1 MGHGHSASTSATSRS
16 PRSATATTRRRET
29 SATRSPCSRLCS
41 ASCISSPWWRSS
53 SRAWP
58 GRAERSS
65 HAQRRVRPLAP
76 TRESPPRGGLV
87 LVALI
92 LVAAVANLNLSVAN
106 VALPSIGQHFDSGQ
120 TTLDLIAVGYS
131 LGLAC
136 SVLWLGALGD
146 RYGRKMMLLW
156 GTALAIPFS
165 LLAAW
170 APSDT
175 VLFVARVGGGLAAG
189 MAFPTTLALITAL
202 WSGAPRT
209 RSIALWSG
217 LGGAIAALG
226 PLASG
231 LLLEHF
237 WWGSVFLLTLPL
249 ALVALV
255 LAWRLV
261 PAHVNESTGQVDNLG
276 GILSLVLVG
285 ALILAIN
292 FAPVPNAHKLTLV
305 LVGITLVALALFY
318 LRQRRASNPLY
329 DVAIAARPP
338 FWVAACAGI
347 IVFGSLMAAMFVVQ
361 QFLQNVLGYSTLQA
375 GASILPAAAFMV
387 IVAPRSAKIVEAR
400 GARFTLLLGYVFVL
414 LGFLAMLL
422 FWKDGIPY
430 WKVALGYS
438 LLGIGVGLAGTPASH
453 SLTGS
458 VPVKRAGM
466 ASGTADLQRDLGGAI
481 MQSILGALLTAG
493 YATAFAKAIA
503 ASPNAASVSTQVQ
516 NQLQKSFSSA
526 AATAEQ
532 YPKYSSQILSAAKTS
547 FVDGPDWAYLAG
559 IIAVLLGAVIVFF

>member
-1 MGHGHSASTSATSRS
+1 MAAADDPQGGV
-16 PRSATATTRRRET
+16 PD
-29 SATRSPCSRLCS
+29 
-41 ASCISSPWWRSS
+41 
-53 SRAWP
+53 RA
-58 GRAERSS
+58 
-65 HAQRRVRPLAP
+65 
-76 TRESPPRGGLV
+76 GLV

-120 TTLDLIAVGYS
+120 TTLDLVAVGYS

-146 RYGRKMMLLW
+146 RYGRKLLLIA
-156 GTALAIPFS
+156 GTGLAVPMSI
-165 LLAAW
+165 LAAY

-175 VLFVARVGGGLAAG
+175 VLFFARVGGGLAAG
-189 MAFPTTLALITAL
+189 MAYPTTLALITAL

-261 PAHVNESTGQVDNLG
+261 PAHVNEAAGQVDNLG

-305 LVGITLVALALFY
+305 LAGLTLVALALFY

-329 DVAIAARPP
+329 DLAI
-338 FWVAACAGI
+338 
-347 IVFGSLMAAMFVVQ
+347 
-361 QFLQNVLGYSTLQA
+361 
-375 GASILPAAAFMV
+375 
-387 IVAPRSAKIVEAR
+387 
-400 GARFTLLLGYVFVL
+400 
-414 LGFLAMLL
+414 
-422 FWKDGIPY
+422 
-430 WKVALGYS
+430 
-438 LLGIGVGLAGTPASH
+438 
-453 SLTGS
+453 
-458 VPVKRAGM
+458 
-466 ASGTADLQRDLGGAI
+466 
-481 MQSILGALLTAG
+481 
-493 YATAFAKAIA
+493 
-503 ASPNAASVSTQVQ
+503 
-516 NQLQKSFSSA
+516 
-526 AATAEQ
+526 
-532 YPKYSSQILSAAKTS
+532 
-547 FVDGPDWAYLAG
+547 
-559 IIAVLLGAVIVFF
+559 